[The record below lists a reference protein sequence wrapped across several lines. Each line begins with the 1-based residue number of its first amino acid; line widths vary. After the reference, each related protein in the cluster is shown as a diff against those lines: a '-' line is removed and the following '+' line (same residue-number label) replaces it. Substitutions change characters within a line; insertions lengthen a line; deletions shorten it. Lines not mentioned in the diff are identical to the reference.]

1 MADFLLGGAKFPPLA
16 SLAVTLG
23 LIASGVFYSLWKT
36 RGEEVRNPFK
46 PV

>member
-23 LIASGVFYSLWKT
+23 LIASGVFYSLWKA
-36 RGEEVRNPFK
+36 RGEAAPIPSNHP
-46 PV
+46 